1 MSMLDMFKKENGDP
15 RPAVVVVLWILWCV
29 ILICWFIFILPD
41 DMEITEQSVLAL
53 PLRLPNAATTATV
66 IAAMPQILGVAGLFA
81 AAVMEE
87 NSVSQGV
94 FAILGILA
102 MVLDII
108 LDISSIKMPGET
120 IFSTSGIWSMVIV
133 IGWYTMFSEFM
144 AAFCLVQ
151 IVETFRNMNAAL
163 GELFSGKLS
172 RGGSRSGSS
181 RPTHTR
187 SGPSAFSNSDD

>member
-1 MSMLDMFKKENGDP
+1 
-15 RPAVVVVLWILWCV
+15 
-29 ILICWFIFILPD
+29 
-41 DMEITEQSVLAL
+41 MEITEKSVLAL

-108 LDISSIKMPGET
+108 LDISSIKIPDET

-163 GELFSGKLS
+163 GELFSGKPS
-172 RGGSRSGSS
+172 RGGPRSGSS
-181 RPTHTR
+181 LPPAHSAPRPTHAR
-187 SGPSAFSNSDD
+187 SSPSAFSDSDD